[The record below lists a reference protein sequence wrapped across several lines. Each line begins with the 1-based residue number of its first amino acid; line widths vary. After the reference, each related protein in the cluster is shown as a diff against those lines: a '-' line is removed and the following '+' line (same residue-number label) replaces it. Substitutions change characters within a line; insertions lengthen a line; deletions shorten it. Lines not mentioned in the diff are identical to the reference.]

1 MKADK
6 CRARFLKI
14 MGNIT
19 DLKCEMEYMNNFG
32 MQDCGR
38 MIDGNDFETQDGS
51 CAPAGNV
58 FEGGRGQ
65 LENDFCAVGKD
76 GENGSLDVNAAYNTA
91 EAEGVYIHVPFCLS
105 KCVYCDFASY
115 AGCGEE
121 EQRRYFEALQREAA
135 LLSRLR
141 GWTAGGGVD
150 GSGQSAAPAPFYPE
164 SADAADCASLPLRAD
179 RPLHGR
185 TALPAAALPDTIFIG
200 GGTPSSVDAAYIAA
214 VLDELPHSA
223 DAEITIECN
232 PAAILDSRLA
242 VYRAAG
248 INRLSMGVQS
258 FDDNELR
265 FLGRAHTAAEAV
277 RSFKK
282 AREAGFDNIN
292 IDLIFGFPD
301 QTFESWTKTLDTVLE
316 LSPEHISFYSLQIEE
331 GTPLYEKFRR
341 DEVEQI
347 PDELNREMYRE
358 AVRRLKEAGYEH
370 YEISNA
376 AKPGF
381 RCRHNLKY
389 WSMAPYTGIGAAAH
403 SFDGRRRFYQPDDLL
418 EYEAAVEAKYRAGS
432 ITENMYIEESSLRER
447 MTDYIFT
454 GLRLI
459 EGLDLELFQK
469 MFGADLL
476 EMQRDNIQRFIKQ
489 GLVCAEG
496 KKLRFTQAGLDISN
510 YIIGELID
518 W

>member
-1 MKADK
+1 
-6 CRARFLKI
+6 
-14 MGNIT
+14 
-19 DLKCEMEYMNNFG
+19 

-65 LENDFCAVGKD
+65 LENDFCAGGKE

-105 KCVYCDFASY
+105 KCVYCDFTSY

-200 GGTPSSVDAAYIAA
+200 GGTPSSVNAAYIAA
-214 VLDELPHSA
+214 VLAELPRA
-223 DAEITIECN
+223 ANAEITIECN
-232 PAAILDSRLA
+232 PAAVLDERLA
-242 VYRAAG
+242 IYKAVG

-258 FDDNELR
+258 FNDEELR

-292 IDLIFGFPD
+292 IDLIFGFPG

-347 PDELNREMYRE
+347 PDELNRKMYRE
-358 AVRRLKEAGYEH
+358 AVSRLKEAGYEH

-389 WSMAPYTGIGAAAH
+389 WSMVPYTGIGAAAH
-403 SFDGRRRFYQPDDLL
+403 SFDGQRRFYQPDDLA
-418 EYEAAVEAKYRAGS
+418 EYEASVDAKCSAMD
-432 ITENMYIEESSLRER
+432 IFVNMYIEESSLHER

-459 EGLDLELFQK
+459 EGLDLELFKQ
-469 MFGADLL
+469 MFNADLL
-476 EMQRDNIQRFIKQ
+476 ETQRENIQRFISDDLLQ
-489 GLVCAEG
+489 LDGS
-496 KKLRFTQAGLDISN
+496 KLRFTEAGLDISN
-510 YIIGELID
+510 YIIGELIA
-518 W
+518 